1 MCLLA
6 RLTVSLILASVV
18 LYCFF
23 LKINFQKKINL
34 VITKFE
40 FSVAFLYKSYNSFEK
55 WVVFCGNNSVLVKIR
70 GKLI

>member
-1 MCLLA
+1 MESD
-6 RLTVSLILASVV
+6 VILIFAGR
-18 LYCFF
+18 
-23 LKINFQKKINL
+23 KKKINL